1 MSTVVD
7 VIEEM
12 RSFGAALKAVSY
24 ADDENNDIVAVVYA
38 DGREAAENLLAAFAL
53 LEERMSLSPDEPEE

>member
-1 MSTVVD
+1 
-7 VIEEM
+7 
-12 RSFGAALKAVSY
+12 VSY